1 MNLELK
7 VVGKISL
14 TEGSLDVVDRVLS
27 RGGIVFVYK
36 DFDAEEVDDWVW
48 QMEILNDGYCLLGSN
63 PSDEIQCFG
72 WGGEPF
78 DNLIAFLQREGW
90 TE

>member
-7 VVGKISL
+7 VVGKIIL
-14 TEGSLDVVDRVLS
+14 KAAPLDVIDRVL
-27 RGGIVFVYK
+27 RQGGIVFVYE
-36 DFDAEEVDDWVW
+36 DFGFESIGDWRW
-48 QMEILNDGYCLLGSN
+48 QMEILNDGYCLLGSS

-72 WGGEPF
+72 WGGVPF